1 MRRVKQLP
9 RGPKQPK
16 ASRLPQSPRA
26 KPGRPGQRAPVVG
39 APSRPSG
46 RLGRR
51 PPEEY
56 YGHPFPDREYLYE
69 PVPLSEQD
77 PALQQPTF
85 QDTVESRLASLDS
98 APYTAE
104 QARQLQQ
111 MPGFRFV

>member
-1 MRRVKQLP
+1 MRRVKQPP
-9 RGPKQPK
+9 RVPKPPK
-16 ASRLPQSPRA
+16 ANRVSQSPRA
-26 KPGRPGQRAPVVG
+26 KSGRPGRRAPVVA

-56 YGHPFPDREYLYE
+56 YGPPFPDREYLYD

-77 PALQQPTF
+77 PALQQPSF
-85 QDTVESRLASLDS
+85 QENVERRLASLNS

-104 QARQLQQ
+104 WARQLQQ
-111 MPGFRFV
+111 MPGFSLT